1 GKIMAQLPLATTKL
15 ARGAAVLVSISQ
27 GQKTTLIPTVYG
39 RTYDVVKERLEKEGL
54 VVGSVTGNK
63 SRGLK
68 EARIKGKKVKDF
80 ERVLVGETVDLIF
93 P

>member
-1 GKIMAQLPLATTKL
+1 MAQLPLAATKL
-15 ARGAAVLVSISQ
+15 ARGASVLVSISQ
-27 GQKTTLIPTVYG
+27 GQKTTLIPTIYG
-39 RTYDVVKERLEKEGL
+39 RTYEVVKERLEKEGL
-54 VVGSVTGNK
+54 LIGSVAGNK

-68 EARIKGKKVKDF
+68 EARVNDKKVKDF